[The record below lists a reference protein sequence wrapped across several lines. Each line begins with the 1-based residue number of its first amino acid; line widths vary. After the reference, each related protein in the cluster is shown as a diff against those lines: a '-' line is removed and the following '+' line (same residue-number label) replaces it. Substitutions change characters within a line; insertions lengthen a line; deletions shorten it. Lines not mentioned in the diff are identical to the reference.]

1 MSRKIF
7 IWVAHPKPASL
18 CAALADAYEA
28 GARSEGA
35 DIRRLDLADMD
46 FNGSAEVAKHSPLES
61 DLIAWQEALA
71 WCDHVMIVHPY
82 WWGAMPAR
90 AKAVLDRALSSGFAF
105 KYHERGMGW
114 DKLLKGRTAD
124 ALITSDTPP
133 LLDTILYRK
142 PGRRVLRNQ
151 VLGFVGIRMR
161 KIVQLGSVKLAN
173 PQRIGT
179 WIERA
184 HAMGRKAA

>member
-46 FNGSAEVAKHSPLES
+46 FNGSTEVAKHSPLES

-173 PQRIGT
+173 PQRLGT

-184 HAMGRKAA
+184 HTMGRKAA

>member
-35 DIRRLDLADMD
+35 DIRRLDLADMA

-179 WIERA
+179 WLERA
-184 HAMGRKAA
+184 HTMGRKAA

>member
-46 FNGSAEVAKHSPLES
+46 FNGSTEVAKHSPLES
-61 DLIAWQEALA
+61 DLITWQEALG